1 MALIGRMFVVLFA
14 FLMACLAAAIVLQVC
29 ILMPFWGTR
38 AQPDFG
44 TGVLQLLVGFS
55 FFFIALLALLPAI
68 AVIALAEAFR
78 LRSVVFYAAAGGLL
92 AFALGH
98 GLGFTSVPPDL
109 ALAPLVEAFAAS
121 GIVAG
126 LAYWLIAG
134 RDAGRWCE
142 RVAPP
147 SR

>member
-1 MALIGRMFVVLFA
+1 MALLGRMFVVMFA
-14 FLMACLAAAIVLQVC
+14 FLMACLVAAIVLQIC

-38 AQPDFG
+38 AQPDVG
-44 TGVLQLLVGFS
+44 SGVFQLLVGFS
-55 FFFIALLALLPAI
+55 FFFISLLALLPAI
-68 AVIALAEAFR
+68 AVIAVAEAFR

-98 GLGFTSVPPDL
+98 GLGFISMPPDL
-109 ALAPLVEAFAAS
+109 ATGPWVEAFAAS

-142 RVAPP
+142 RRIAP
-147 SR
+147 R